1 MVGFICLSVEVGL
14 MDGVT
19 PGASMALSGMGGRV
33 GGEEYSRYAFPVL
46 PLSLGRIINL
56 CVCVPVRLV
65 CLFAC
70 VTEPLFLSASP

>member
-1 MVGFICLSVEVGL
+1 

-56 CVCVPVRLV
+56 CVCVPVGPSCVSV
-65 CLFAC
+65 CLRDRAFIL
-70 VTEPLFLSASP
+70 VSQPLRMSVGVW

>member
-1 MVGFICLSVEVGL
+1 MVGSVGLSVEVGW

-19 PGASMALSGMGGRV
+19 PGASRAVSGMGGLV

-46 PLSLGRIINL
+46 PLSLGRIISL

-65 CLFAC
+65 CLLPA
-70 VTEPLFLSASP
+70 